1 VTGLRSG
8 GAMSDNRCAHGS
20 TGIVWKVARKKVVE
34 ARPARSVCTVASF
47 TGPAA
52 VEGRIRGGDK
62 LVAIFR
68 PAAADGD
75 ADGDFPKE
83 HVNDTS
89 PAKAAQRRRCAVR
102 VSVVD
107 CGLAEV
113 RELLQGRAGDTVVL
127 EFLRAA
133 ECCPSLAALEAADYG
148 KPRNTFLVR
157 LRLEPVVDYKGVE
170 RSATVGVKKI
180 EDLYAERKLE
190 IELDR
195 ACKAQ
200 AEIIRAKQERKALRH
215 KAKIARQEQVCQAHA
230 YLLQRNKRLD
240 MPAPRATRHAGVGTC
255 GCMLLLTQAWN

>member
-1 VTGLRSG
+1 MTGVRCA
-8 GAMSDNRCAHGS
+8 GAMSDNRCANGS
-20 TGIVWKVARKKVVE
+20 TGIVWKVARKKLVE

-75 ADGDFPKE
+75 ADGD
-83 HVNDTS
+83 VSDTS
-89 PAKAAQRRRCAVR
+89 PAKAARRRRCAVR

-113 RELLQGRAGDTVVL
+113 RELLKGRAGDPIVL

-133 ECCPSLAALEAADYG
+133 ECCPSDAALEAADYG

-157 LRLEPVVDYKGVE
+157 LRLEPVIDFKGVE
-170 RSATVGVKKI
+170 RSATVGVKPI
-180 EDLYAERKLE
+180 EDLYTERKLE

-200 AEIIRAKQERKALRH
+200 AEMIRAKQERKALRH

-230 YLLQRNKRLD
+230 YLLQRIKRLD
-240 MPAPRATRHAGVGTC
+240 MPAPRATRHAGVGAC
-255 GCMLLLTQAWN
+255 GSR